1 VKRGLVAA
9 VIFAAA
15 CSPSR
20 RETAASPSATASAA
34 VIVIATSAVVEAP
47 KAPGQRATDVRWIAA
62 RDEDPAG
69 LMRLAVA
76 EGAAGLLD
84 GLDDGGETAATALR
98 ALPYADDA
106 DAALGR
112 LGGQLAAAAG
122 EPQAALLR
130 TILAIAGEPRRQ
142 REALDPEGARSCFE
156 ALISLATRSDA
167 IRENRATAVSAARA
181 LAEKGYADPRKIPV
195 DLDPK

>member
-1 VKRGLVAA
+1 
-9 VIFAAA
+9 
-15 CSPSR
+15 
-20 RETAASPSATASAA
+20 
-34 VIVIATSAVVEAP
+34 
-47 KAPGQRATDVRWIAA
+47 
-62 RDEDPAG
+62 
-69 LMRLAVA
+69 VA

-142 REALDPEGARSCFE
+142 REALDQEGVRSCFE
-156 ALISLATRSDA
+156 ALISLAARADA
-167 IRENRATAVSAARA
+167 TRENRATAVSAARA

>member
-1 VKRGLVAA
+1 MKQSLLAAAILVT
-9 VIFAAA
+9 A

-20 RETAASPSATASAA
+20 TETAASPSATASAA
-34 VIVIATSAVVEAP
+34 TAAATSAVVDAV
-47 KAPGQRATDVRWIAA
+47 KAQSARANDARWIAA

-69 LMRLAVA
+69 LMRLAAV

-84 GLDDGGETAATALR
+84 GLADGGDTAATALR

-106 DAALGR
+106 ETALGR
-112 LGGQLAAAAG
+112 LGALLARAQG

-130 TILAIAGEPRRQ
+130 TILAIAGEPRRP
-142 REALDPEGARSCFE
+142 REALDAEGVRSCFE
-156 ALISLATRSDA
+156 ALISLSSRADA

-181 LAEKGYADPRKIPV
+181 LAERGSGDPRKIPG